1 MAKKH
6 ELREILSHEAI
17 TKAVNTIWDKG
28 IFVKDWNFMLLRPF
42 NVPKILFYV
51 NVLLDFLF
59 FMLLSLM
66 MLTGMCVKA
75 RAQRIEIFKNYFFIK
90 IAAKSMSVTDGWDSL
105 CCWLVWHVN
114 DRSDLICH
122 QHFQT
127 VTMINF
133 IR

>member
-1 MAKKH
+1 MVSMKIVNIEKTFILTDIAPTCGKMNLGSTECLDLAKKH

-17 TKAVNTIWDKG
+17 TKAVNTIWDEG
-28 IFVKDWNFMLLRPF
+28 IFKNDWNFMLLRPF

-90 IAAKSMSVTDGWDSL
+90 IAAKSMSVTDG
-105 CCWLVWHVN
+105 
-114 DRSDLICH
+114 
-122 QHFQT
+122 
-127 VTMINF
+127 
-133 IR
+133 